1 MSQPRAA
8 VIESVATSGRSVAVS
23 GLTVVVALAGMFLVD
38 IQGFRSMA
46 VGTMVVVTL
55 AVLASLT
62 LLPAVLMLIG
72 RADRPVHRAAPV
84 QGPASD
90 QWLAPVD
97 HAGDAP
103 PPCAT

>member
-1 MSQPRAA
+1 M
-8 VIESVATSGRSVAVS
+8 VESVATSGRSVTVS

-62 LLPAVLMLIG
+62 LLPAVLALIG
-72 RADRPVHRAAPV
+72 PRIDRFAIRRAGTGPGTGSAA
-84 QGPASD
+84 GTCGRS
-90 QWLAPVD
+90 
-97 HAGDAP
+97 G
-103 PPCAT
+103 

>member
-1 MSQPRAA
+1 M
-8 VIESVATSGRSVAVS
+8 S

-62 LLPAVLMLIG
+62 LLPAVLVLIG
-72 RADRPVHRAAPV
+72 PRIDGSHLRRYEARHRVSGWHLWTTRVMRRPR
-84 QGPASD
+84 
-90 QWLAPVD
+90 
-97 HAGDAP
+97 
-103 PPCAT
+103 CAT